1 MTFSVISKG
10 KIGKKKGPKQ
20 SAEIHL
26 PFMIKSIYHTKS
38 DFPKGL
44 KNSEVIPVYK
54 KEDHT
59 CQRFS
64 KE

>member
-1 MTFSVISKG
+1 
-10 KIGKKKGPKQ
+10 
-20 SAEIHL
+20 
-26 PFMIKSIYHTKS
+26 MIKSIYHTKS

-44 KNSEVIPVYK
+44 KNSEVILVYK

-64 KE
+64 NIWKFSKYMENKLNKIHN

>member
-1 MTFSVISKG
+1 MTFSGVSKG
-10 KIGKKKGPKQ
+10 KTGEKRAKAKCWNK
-20 SAEIHL
+20 SSL
-26 PFMIKSIYHTKS
+26 MIKSIYHTKS

-44 KNSEVIPVYK
+44 KNSEVILVYK

>member
-1 MTFSVISKG
+1 M
-10 KIGKKKGPKQ
+10 GKKEPKQ
-20 SAEIHL
+20 SAEINL

-44 KNSEVIPVYK
+44 KNSEVILVYK
-54 KEDHT
+54 KEDRT